1 MNWRKVIQLTL
12 IHVAVTITVVP
23 VTSTLNRIMIA
34 DMQMSALFVSLLVAL
49 PYLLSPL
56 QVIVGTWADRHAVWG
71 QHRSPW
77 IILGG
82 LMAAFG
88 GYFTAHTVYWMQADP
103 VLGLLAAI
111 AAFLVWGVGVNIASV
126 SYLSLVGDLTADAP
140 EWRSRAVSVMWTGMI
155 LFIILTSLLLARLLE
170 PFSEEALYLAFGAV
184 WAAACLFLF
193 AGVAGVERAAA
204 GRPLQNSAD
213 NPMLAF
219 RLLAD
224 NPTARR
230 FFVYLLLVLIA
241 IYAQDVVLEPYGAE
255 ALGMSVGMTA
265 RLTSIWGVGLLI
277 TLVGGTF
284 LIRRVG
290 KRRAANMGAGATALA
305 FLWVIFAGLLQ
316 SPALFMGSVLAVG
329 LGAGL
334 LTVASLSLMLD
345 MTAPQAVGLY
355 MGAWGVANF
364 VGRALGNISSGLVR
378 DGVYWLSNN
387 AVAGYMAVF
396 ALEALSLVLAVWVF
410 RSISVENFRRD
421 AEAQLAHVLAVA
433 AD

>member
-1 MNWRKVIQLTL
+1 MNWRKVLQLAL

-34 DMQMSALFVSLLVAL
+34 DMQMSALFVSILVAL

-56 QVIVGTWADRHAVWG
+56 QVILGNWADHNAVWG
-71 QHRSPW
+71 RHRSPW

-88 GYFTAHTVYWMQADP
+88 GYFTAHAVYWMQADFA
-103 VLGLLAAI
+103 LGLAAAI
-111 AAFLVWGVGVNIASV
+111 AAFVVWGVGVNIASV
-126 SYLSLVGDLTADAP
+126 SYLSLVSDLTADTP
-140 EWRSRAVSVMWTGMI
+140 EWRNRAVSVMWTAMI
-155 LFIILTSLLLARLLE
+155 LFIIFTSLLLARLLE
-170 PFSEEALYLAFGAV
+170 PFSEDALYMAFGAV

-193 AGVAGVERAAA
+193 VGAA
-204 GRPLQNSAD
+204 GLEGPATGRPRKNSAD
-213 NPMLAF
+213 NPWLAF
-219 RLLAD
+219 QLLAD

-265 RLTSIWGVGLLI
+265 RLTSIWGVGLLT

-284 LIRRVG
+284 LIRRTG
-290 KRRAANMGAGATALA
+290 KQRAANLGAVATALA
-305 FLWVIFAGLLQ
+305 FLLVILAGLLRDQ
-316 SPALFMGSVLAVG
+316 TLFMVSVLFVG

-334 LTVASLSLMLD
+334 LTIASLSLMLD
-345 MTAPQAVGLY
+345 MTVPQAVGLY

-378 DGVYWLSNN
+378 DGIYWLSNS

-396 ALEALSLVLAVWVF
+396 TLEALSLIAAIWIL
-410 RSISVENFRRD
+410 RSISIERFHRD
-421 AEAQLAHVLAVA
+421 AEVQLAHIVAVA

>member
-56 QVIVGTWADRHAVWG
+56 QVILGNWADRHAVWG

-88 GYFTAHTVYWMQADP
+88 
-103 VLGLLAAI
+103 
-111 AAFLVWGVGVNIASV
+111 
-126 SYLSLVGDLTADAP
+126 
-140 EWRSRAVSVMWTGMI
+140 
-155 LFIILTSLLLARLLE
+155 
-170 PFSEEALYLAFGAV
+170 AV
-184 WAAACLFLF
+184 WVAACLFLF
-193 AGVAGVERAAA
+193 AGVAGVERVAA

-213 NPMLAF
+213 NPMMAF

-224 NPTARR
+224 NPTAQR

-305 FLWVIFAGLLQ
+305 FLLVIFAGLLQ

-396 ALEALSLVLAVWVF
+396 ALKTLSLVLAVWVF
-410 RSISVENFRRD
+410 RSISVENFHRD
-421 AEAQLAHVLAVA
+421 AEAQLAHVLAAA